1 MITLVCGSPNSGK
14 SARAEE
20 LFSETKAEYKY
31 YVATMQVFDE
41 EGRKRV
47 EKHRRAREGKGFITL
62 EIPTKA
68 DSALSRIKDGAHSAV
83 LLECLSNLAG
93 NEMHEA
99 GDFDPDAFEAGFDQ
113 LTERIVNDIVTLSEA
128 VTQLIIVA
136 NMFKEDDEM
145 YDEET
150 KAYVRLNNTL
160 TRKIRHLADKVVDI

>member
-1 MITLVCGSPNSGK
+1 MLTLVCGRPDSGK

-20 LFSETKAEYKY
+20 LFSGIRTKYKY
-31 YVATMQVFDE
+31 YIATMQVFDE

-62 EIPTKA
+62 EITSDVGRAVDEMA
-68 DSALSRIKDGAHSAV
+68 DPSESAA

-93 NEMHEA
+93 NEMHRDGGFDPKA
-99 GDFDPDAFEAGFDQ
+99 FAADFDRLSA
-113 LTERIVNDIVTLSEA
+113 RICSDITGLSEKI
-128 VTQLIIVA
+128 TELIVVA
-136 NMFKEDDEM
+136 NMFPADDDS

-160 TRKIRHLADKVVDI
+160 TEKIRLLADKVVDI

>member
-14 SARAEE
+14 STRAEE

-83 LLECLSNLAG
+83 LLECLSHLAG

-99 GDFDPDAFEAGFDQ
+99 
-113 LTERIVNDIVTLSEA
+113 
-128 VTQLIIVA
+128 
-136 NMFKEDDEM
+136 
-145 YDEET
+145 
-150 KAYVRLNNTL
+150 
-160 TRKIRHLADKVVDI
+160 